1 MYMPFRRPTRSVPAC
16 LAILATFAAVPAG
29 SAAQELAIPRFEA
42 ATSPLSRDSLVEGP
56 SLYFRSTAGS
66 AIGMGLS
73 LAVAHAMMPRDA
85 LVDTYFEILLNGL
98 VVGTLASTAGAVI
111 GARSAATEERPI
123 STGRAIGGAALGIL
137 PAYAAGV
144 LGGIV
149 GSLGGAPG
157 TAGFVVG
164 YALAQGAFTTL
175 AAPPR
180 R

>member
-1 MYMPFRRPTRSVPAC
+1 MPFRRPTRSAPAS
-16 LAILATFAAVPAG
+16 LAMIVTFAAAPPGA
-29 SAAQELAIPRFEA
+29 AAQEPAVARFEA
-42 ATSPLSRDSLVEGP
+42 ATAPFSHDSRVEGP
-56 SLYFRSTAGS
+56 SLYFRSSAGS

-73 LAVAHAMMPRDA
+73 LAVATAMVPDEA
-85 LVDTYFEILLNGL
+85 LVDTYFDILLNGL
-98 VVGTLASTAGAVI
+98 VVGTLASTAGAVL

-123 STGRAIGGAALGIL
+123 STGRAIGGAAVGIL

-144 LGGIV
+144 LGVIV
-149 GSLGGAPG
+149 GSLGGEAGG
-157 TAGFVVG
+157 TVGFVVG